1 MPGQLSRL
9 FSTISRF
16 FAPPVRA
23 LSTRLATLSPGDKL
37 IASVLGLFV
46 LISGFVGLYALER
59 AFLVKV
65 PAHGGSLTEGLIGTP
80 RFINPLLA
88 LSDADRDLTRLT
100 YAGLMGIGEDGN
112 LTPVLAESY
121 SVSEDGKTYTFVLRE
136 NAEFSDGR
144 PVTAED
150 IVFTVGKAQD
160 PGLKSPELSNWA
172 NIRAEVVDART
183 VSFTLPKAYA
193 PFLEDTT
200 LGILPAHLW
209 RNVSNAEFP
218 FSPRMEKPIG
228 AGPFKVR
235 SVVRGGDGT
244 IEKYVLEANSRYV
257 LGRPYLDEITFVF
270 FDQEENLENAL
281 KAGHIESAYGIATKN
296 ALSAPYSR
304 VFGVFFNGNENPLF
318 ARPEVREALSIAIDR
333 EGIIRDALGGY
344 ATVAQG
350 PVPPG
355 SLPVSEETIL
365 SEEERRAAAAEVLE
379 AKDWEYDEET
389 RAWTNDGLVLEVTIK
404 TSNVPELKAVASA
417 IQDQWGRFGIPTSV
431 ELYEPGDLTQTVIR
445 PRAFDALLFGMVVGR
460 DQDLFAFWNSSER
473 NDPGLNIS
481 MYTNPS
487 VDQLLAQIREETD
500 PEERQEALERVNAL
514 VASDYPAAFT
524 HAPDFLYAIPTD
536 LKGVTLT
543 RIASPSDRLA
553 TVAHW
558 YRRTEMVWPA
568 FARE

>member
-9 FSTISRF
+9 FSSISRF
-16 FAPPVRA
+16 FSPPVRA
-23 LSTRLATLSPGDKL
+23 LSARIATLSPGDKL
-37 IASVLGLFV
+37 IAGVLGLFV
-46 LISGFVGLYALER
+46 LISGFAGLYALER
-59 AFLVKV
+59 TFLVEV
-65 PAHGGSLTEGLIGTP
+65 PARGGSLTEGLVGTP

-121 SVSEDGKTYTFVLRE
+121 SVSEDGKTYTFVLHE
-136 NAEFSDGR
+136 DAAFSDGR

-150 IVFTVGKAQD
+150 VVFTVNKAQD

-172 NIRAEVVDART
+172 NVRAEVVDART

-209 RNVSNAEFP
+209 RNVPNAEFP
-218 FSPRMEKPIG
+218 FSPRMEKPVG

-235 SVVRGGDGT
+235 SVVRAGDGT

-281 KAGHIESAYGIATKN
+281 RAGRIESAYGIATKN

-318 ARPEVREALSIAIDR
+318 ARPEVREALSIALDR

-344 ATVAQG
+344 ATVATG

-355 SLPVSEETIL
+355 SLPASDEVTL
-365 SEEERRAAAAEVLE
+365 SEEERRAEAAEVLE
-379 AKDWEYDEET
+379 AKDWEYDEEART
-389 RAWTNDGLVLEVTIK
+389 WTNENLVLEVTIK
-404 TSNVPELKAVASA
+404 TSNVPELKAVASS
-417 IQDQWGRFGIPTSV
+417 IQDQWGRLGVPTSV

-500 PEERQEALERVNAL
+500 PVERQAALERVNELIAR
-514 VASDYPAAFT
+514 DYPAAFT
-524 HAPDFLYAIPTD
+524 HAPDFLYAIPGD
-536 LKGVTLT
+536 LKGIALT

-553 TVAHW
+553 TAAHW